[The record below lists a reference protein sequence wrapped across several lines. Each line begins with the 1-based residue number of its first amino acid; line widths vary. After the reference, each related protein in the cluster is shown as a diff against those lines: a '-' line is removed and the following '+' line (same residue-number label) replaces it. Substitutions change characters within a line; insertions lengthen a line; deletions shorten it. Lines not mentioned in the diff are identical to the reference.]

1 MVSGQ
6 MRFLFPLRVRRD
18 FMSSNSIKVSER
30 DLREQIR
37 DLCKLF
43 GWRMY
48 FSWTSLHSPRG
59 FPDLVL
65 VRDSVIL
72 AVELKSE
79 KGKLTPEQEEWLL
92 ALSKAGVKTFIWR
105 PSDWDN
111 IVSTLQHDKAI
122 IESAQKTLH

>member
-1 MVSGQ
+1 
-6 MRFLFPLRVRRD
+6 
-18 FMSSNSIKVSER
+18 MSSNSIKVSER

-37 DLCKLF
+37 DLCKFF

-48 FSWTSLHSPRG
+48 FSWTSLHSPGG

>member
-1 MVSGQ
+1 MTTKLLVT
-6 MRFLFPLRVRRD
+6 
-18 FMSSNSIKVSER
+18 ER

-48 FSWTSLHSPRG
+48 FSWSSIHSPQG

-92 ALSKAGVKTFIWR
+92 ALNKAGVKTFIWK
-105 PSDWDN
+105 PSDFN
-111 IVSTLQHDKAI
+111 EIVEVLRR
-122 IESAQKTLH
+122 